1 MNVTSLSNWIDGKK
15 PVIEE
20 ESHFL
25 DLRADLTPLS
35 FQEDQSNFM
44 EDFLER
50 HCYKFFVTEV
60 RESTQC
66 WSKELTFI
74 EETPI

>member
-15 PVIEE
+15 PIIEE

-25 DLRADLTPLS
+25 DLQADLVPLS

-50 HCYKFFVTEV
+50 HCYRSFVTAV
-60 RESTQC
+60 RKSTKAVVR
-66 WSKELTFI
+66 S
-74 EETPI
+74 